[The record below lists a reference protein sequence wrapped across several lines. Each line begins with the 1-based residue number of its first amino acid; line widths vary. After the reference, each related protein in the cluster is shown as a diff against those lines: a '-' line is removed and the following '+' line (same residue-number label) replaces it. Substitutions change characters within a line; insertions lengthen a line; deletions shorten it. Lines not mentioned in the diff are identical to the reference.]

1 MMLATQIPDGP
12 FTWSMIRDSGVA
24 REQLTAWV
32 TNRQVRRILQGVY
45 VRSDAPDDPRAR
57 ARAAALVMR
66 PFAVVCDRSAAWIHG
81 VDTFEFRELEILPP
95 LETWVLRNHSR
106 IRRRACAGGQR
117 DLAGGDIMTIG
128 EIRLTTPLRT
138 ALDLGCRLSRRE
150 ALAALD
156 GFRRV
161 HGLTHKDFERELPR
175 YRRRRGVVQL
185 RQLIPLADGRSESPG
200 ESWTRLCIVD
210 DGLPCPTP
218 QYWLVHRGVPIFRLD
233 LAYPACRVAIEYDG
247 SEFHDSVDQREHD
260 AKRREWLRRHGWT
273 VIVVR
278 KDSFTGDVLAAWLI
292 ELRRALTA
300 RGRVAR

>member
-1 MMLATQIPDGP
+1 MMLTTQPPDGP
-12 FTWSMIRDSGVA
+12 FTWPMIRDAGVT

-32 TNRQVRRILQGVY
+32 LNRQARRVLQGVY
-45 VRSDAPDDPRAR
+45 VRSEAPDDPLAR

-66 PFAVVCDRSAAWIHG
+66 PFAIVCDRSAAWIHG

-95 LETWVLRNHSR
+95 LETWVLRDYSR
-106 IRRRACAGGQR
+106 IRRRDCSGGQR
-117 DLAGGDIMTIG
+117 DLARDDIMTIG
-128 EIRLTTPLRT
+128 EVRLTTPLRT
-138 ALDLGCRLSRRE
+138 ALDLGCWLSRRE

-161 HGLTHKDFERELPR
+161 HGLTRRDFQQELSR

-185 RQLIPLADGRSESPG
+185 RQLVPLADGRSESPG
-200 ESWTRLCIVD
+200 ESWTRLCIID

-218 QYWLVHRGVPIFRLD
+218 QYWVVHRGVPIYRLD
-233 LAYPACRVAIEYDG
+233 LAYPACKVVIEYDG
-247 SEFHDSVDQREHD
+247 SEHHDSLDQQEHD

-278 KDSFTGDVLAAWLI
+278 KDSFAGDARAAWLS
-292 ELRRALTA
+292 ELRHALSV
-300 RGRVAR
+300 RGRKAR